1 MSFNLSIQFD
11 TFEDLEAFIADMN
24 KYKKWKSKQEKK
36 KEKPMNDDTEVV
48 EQFTFTDDKRGMHQQ
63 AYHNQAK
70 LYHKE
75 HPEMSYRE
83 CLRVVYKNNKNDEKI
98 I

>member
-1 MSFNLSIQFD
+1 MSISISLNFD
-11 TFEDLEAFIADMN
+11 SFEDLEGFIADMN

-70 LYHKE
+70 LYHKD
-75 HPEMSYRE
+75 HPELSYRD
-83 CLRVVYKNNKNDEKI
+83 CLKFVYKNNKNDEKI